1 MQLKNLTKQILLAML
16 FGGIL
21 GGIFNAFFMEYNFIS
36 EFIVGDVFHV
46 IGQIFINSLKMLVV
60 PLVFISLVCGVA
72 ALGDIKKLGR
82 LGGKAL
88 LFYIGTTALAITL
101 AVSLAVIVAPGQG
114 FDLTE
119 ATVQEFTPKE
129 SPSVAQ
135 TIINL
140 VPDNPVEAMAEG
152 QMLPLIVFSLLFGI
166 AIVMAGESG
175 KRVEQLLVVPLV
187 FISLVCGV
195 AALGD
200 IKKLGRL
207 GGKALLFYIGT
218 TALAITLAV
227 SLAVIVAPGQGFD
240 LTEATVQ
247 EFTPK
252 ESPSVA
258 QTIINLVPDNPVEA
272 MAEGQML
279 PLIVFSLLFGIAIVM
294 AGESG
299 KRVEQQFN
307 DYNTVIMQLVIILMK
322 LAPTGVF
329 CLIAKTFALQGIE
342 VIKPLLSYFMVVT
355 AALFIH
361 ALITYPVLL
370 KTFSGLN
377 IWTFLKKMRQVQVF
391 AFSTASSNATIP
403 VNIENT
409 EKRLGVDNSVA
420 SFTIPLGATI
430 NMDGTAIMQGV
441 ATVFIANVYSI
452 SLSMGDYLAVI
463 LTATLASIGT
473 AGVPGVGLIM
483 LAMVLNQV
491 GLPVEGIALIIGVD
505 RLLDMMRTAV
515 NVTGD
520 AAGTAIIA
528 KSEGALDQDTYN
540 NH

>member
-21 GGIFNAFFMEYNFIS
+21 GAILNAFFMENNFVKDVL
-36 EFIVGDVFHV
+36 VGDIFHV
-46 IGQIFINSLKMLVV
+46 IGQIFIKSLKMLVV

-88 LFYIGTTALAITL
+88 LFYLGTTALAITL
-101 AVSLAVIVAPGQG
+101 ALSLAVIVAPGEG
-114 FDLTE
+114 FDLTST
-119 ATVQEFTPKE
+119 TVQEFSAKE
-129 SPSVAQ
+129 SPS
-135 TIINL
+135 L
-140 VPDNPVEAMAEG
+140 
-152 QMLPLIVFSLLFGI
+152 
-166 AIVMAGESG
+166 
-175 KRVEQLLVVPLV
+175 
-187 FISLVCGV
+187 
-195 AALGD
+195 
-200 IKKLGRL
+200 
-207 GGKALLFYIGT
+207 
-218 TALAITLAV
+218 
-227 SLAVIVAPGQGFD
+227 
-240 LTEATVQ
+240 
-247 EFTPK
+247 
-252 ESPSVA
+252 A

-307 DYNTVIMQLVIILMK
+307 DYNAIIMQLVVILMMV
-322 LAPTGVF
+322 APFGVF
-329 CLIAKTFALQGIE
+329 CLIAKTFALQGID
-342 VIKPLLSYFMVVT
+342 VIKPLISYFLVVT
-355 AALFIH
+355 TALFVH
-361 ALITYPVLL
+361 GLVTYPVLL
-370 KTFSGLN
+370 KILSGLN
-377 IWTFLKKMRQVQVF
+377 VWTFLKKMRQVQVF

-409 EKRLGVDNSVA
+409 EKQLGVDNSVA

-441 ATVFIANVYSI
+441 ATVFIANVYNI
-452 SLSMGDYLAVI
+452 DLSMADYLAVI

-520 AAGTAIIA
+520 AAGTVIIA
-528 KSEGALDQDTYN
+528 KSEGALNQDIYN
-540 NH
+540 K

>member
-1 MQLKNLTKQILLAML
+1 MQLQNLTRQILLAML
-16 FGGIL
+16 FGAIL
-21 GGIFNAFFMEYNFIS
+21 GGILNAFLMDINFIS
-36 EFIVGDVFHV
+36 EFVVGNVFHV

-60 PLVFISLVCGVA
+60 PLVFVSLICGVA

-101 AVSLAVIVAPGQG
+101 ALSLAVIVAPGQG
-114 FDLTE
+114 FDLTSTT
-119 ATVQEFTPKE
+119 AQEFTPKE
-129 SPSVAQ
+129 SPSIAQ

-140 VPDNPVEAMAEG
+140 VPNNPVEAMAEG

-166 AIVMAGESG
+166 AIVMAGE
-175 KRVEQLLVVPLV
+175 
-187 FISLVCGV
+187 
-195 AALGD
+195 A
-200 IKKLGRL
+200 
-207 GGKALLFYIGT
+207 
-218 TALAITLAV
+218 
-227 SLAVIVAPGQGFD
+227 
-240 LTEATVQ
+240 
-247 EFTPK
+247 
-252 ESPSVA
+252 
-258 QTIINLVPDNPVEA
+258 
-272 MAEGQML
+272 
-279 PLIVFSLLFGIAIVM
+279 
-294 AGESG
+294 G

-322 LAPTGVF
+322 LAPFGVF
-329 CLIAKTFALQGIE
+329 CLIAKTFALQGID
-342 VIKPLLSYFMVVT
+342 VIIPLISYFLVVVT
-355 AALFIH
+355 ALLIH
-361 ALITYPVLL
+361 ALVTYPVLL

-377 IWTFLKKMRQVQVF
+377 IGTFLNKMRQVQIF

-409 EKRLGVDNSVA
+409 EKQLGVDNSVA

-441 ATVFIANVYSI
+441 ATVFIANVYAI
-452 SLSMGDYLAVI
+452 DLSMGDYLAVI

-483 LAMVLNQV
+483 LAMVLEQV

-520 AAGTAIIA
+520 AAGTVIIA

-540 NH
+540 K

>member
-101 AVSLAVIVAPGQG
+101 AVSLAI
-114 FDLTE
+114 
-119 ATVQEFTPKE
+119 
-129 SPSVAQ
+129 
-135 TIINL
+135 
-140 VPDNPVEAMAEG
+140 
-152 QMLPLIVFSLLFGI
+152 
-166 AIVMAGESG
+166 
-175 KRVEQLLVVPLV
+175 
-187 FISLVCGV
+187 
-195 AALGD
+195 
-200 IKKLGRL
+200 
-207 GGKALLFYIGT
+207 
-218 TALAITLAV
+218 
-227 SLAVIVAPGQGFD
+227 IVAPGQGFD

>member
-1 MQLKNLTKQILLAML
+1 MELRGFPETKLKLKGLIMQLKNLTKQILLAML

-21 GGIFNAFFMEYNFIS
+21 GAILNAFFMENNFVR
-36 EFIVGDVFHV
+36 EVLVGDIFHV
-46 IGQIFINSLKMLVV
+46 IGQIFIKSLKMLVV
-60 PLVFISLVCGVA
+60 PLVFISLICGVA

-88 LFYIGTTALAITL
+88 LFYLGTTALAITL
-101 AVSLAVIVAPGQG
+101 ALSLAVIVAPGEG
-114 FDLTE
+114 FDASST
-119 ATVQEFTPKE
+119 TVQEFSPKE
-129 SPSVAQ
+129 SPS
-135 TIINL
+135 
-140 VPDNPVEAMAEG
+140 
-152 QMLPLIVFSLLFGI
+152 F
-166 AIVMAGESG
+166 
-175 KRVEQLLVVPLV
+175 
-187 FISLVCGV
+187 
-195 AALGD
+195 
-200 IKKLGRL
+200 
-207 GGKALLFYIGT
+207 
-218 TALAITLAV
+218 
-227 SLAVIVAPGQGFD
+227 
-240 LTEATVQ
+240 
-247 EFTPK
+247 
-252 ESPSVA
+252 A

-307 DYNTVIMQLVIILMK
+307 DYNAIMMQLVVILMMV
-322 LAPTGVF
+322 APFGVF

-342 VIKPLLSYFMVVT
+342 VIKPLISYFLVVT

-361 ALITYPVLL
+361 GLVTYPVLL
-370 KTFSGLN
+370 KVFSGLN
-377 IWTFLKKMRQVQVF
+377 VWTFLKKMRQVQVF

-409 EKRLGVDNSVA
+409 EKELGVDNSVA

-441 ATVFIANVYSI
+441 ATVFIANVYNI
-452 SLSMGDYLAVI
+452 DLSMADYLAVI

-520 AAGTAIIA
+520 AAATVIIA
-528 KSEGALDQDTYN
+528 KSEGALDQDIYN
-540 NH
+540 K

>member
-21 GGIFNAFFMEYNFIS
+21 GGIFNAFFMEYSFIS
-36 EFIVGDVFHV
+36 EFLVGDVFHV
-46 IGQIFINSLKMLVV
+46 IGQIFIKSLKMLVV

-101 AVSLAVIVAPGQG
+101 AVGLAVIVAPGQG
-114 FDLTE
+114 FDLTS
-119 ATVQEFTPKE
+119 AT
-129 SPSVAQ
+129 A
-135 TIINL
+135 
-140 VPDNPVEAMAEG
+140 
-152 QMLPLIVFSLLFGI
+152 
-166 AIVMAGESG
+166 
-175 KRVEQLLVVPLV
+175 
-187 FISLVCGV
+187 
-195 AALGD
+195 
-200 IKKLGRL
+200 
-207 GGKALLFYIGT
+207 
-218 TALAITLAV
+218 
-227 SLAVIVAPGQGFD
+227 
-240 LTEATVQ
+240 Q

-307 DYNTVIMQLVIILMK
+307 DYNAIIMQLVIILMK
-322 LAPTGVF
+322 LAPIGVF

-342 VIKPLLSYFMVVT
+342 VIKPLMSYFIVVT

-377 IWTFLKKMRQVQVF
+377 VWTFLKKMRQVQIF

-520 AAGTAIIA
+520 AAGTLIIA
-528 KSEGALDQDTYN
+528 KSEGALDQDTFN

>member
-46 IGQIFINSLKMLVV
+46 IGQIFINSLKM
-60 PLVFISLVCGVA
+60 
-72 ALGDIKKLGR
+72 
-82 LGGKAL
+82 
-88 LFYIGTTALAITL
+88 
-101 AVSLAVIVAPGQG
+101 
-114 FDLTE
+114 
-119 ATVQEFTPKE
+119 
-129 SPSVAQ
+129 
-135 TIINL
+135 
-140 VPDNPVEAMAEG
+140 
-152 QMLPLIVFSLLFGI
+152 
-166 AIVMAGESG
+166 
-175 KRVEQLLVVPLV
+175 LVVPLV

>member
-1 MQLKNLTKQILLAML
+1 MHDLRFAPLLRFPRRAWEREHKSRFVGAILYGCPFNGIGECLHRRSASQFKGFIMELKNLTKQILLAML

-21 GGIFNAFFMEYNFIS
+21 GAILNAFFMENNFVR
-36 EFIVGDVFHV
+36 EVLVGDIFHV
-46 IGQIFINSLKMLVV
+46 IGQIFIKSLKMLVV

-88 LFYIGTTALAITL
+88 LFYLGTTALAITL
-101 AVSLAVIVAPGQG
+101 ALSLAVIVAPGEG
-114 FDLTE
+114 FDLTST
-119 ATVQEFTPKE
+119 TVQEFSAKE
-129 SPSVAQ
+129 SPSLAQ

-175 KRVEQLLVVPLV
+175 KR
-187 FISLVCGV
+187 I
-195 AALGD
+195 
-200 IKKLGRL
+200 
-207 GGKALLFYIGT
+207 
-218 TALAITLAV
+218 
-227 SLAVIVAPGQGFD
+227 
-240 LTEATVQ
+240 
-247 EFTPK
+247 
-252 ESPSVA
+252 
-258 QTIINLVPDNPVEA
+258 
-272 MAEGQML
+272 
-279 PLIVFSLLFGIAIVM
+279 
-294 AGESG
+294 
-299 KRVEQQFN
+299 EQQFN
-307 DYNTVIMQLVIILMK
+307 DYNAIIMQLVVILMMV
-322 LAPTGVF
+322 APFGVF

-342 VIKPLLSYFMVVT
+342 VIKPLISYFLVVT
-355 AALFIH
+355 TALFVH
-361 ALITYPVLL
+361 ALVTYPVLL
-370 KTFSGLN
+370 KVLSGLN
-377 IWTFLKKMRQVQVF
+377 VWTFLKKMRQVQVF

-409 EKRLGVDNSVA
+409 EKELGVDNSVA

-441 ATVFIANVYSI
+441 ATVFIANVYNI
-452 SLSMGDYLAVI
+452 DLSMADYLAVI

-520 AAGTAIIA
+520 AAGTVIIA
-528 KSEGALDQDTYN
+528 KSESALDQDIYN
-540 NH
+540 K